1 MLRLQLKFMATT
13 RPWKR
18 RYMVL
23 AGDRLVYYDDI
34 CSQYDLTG
42 TIMASDI
49 TSVEEG
55 MEGDKLIVRINF
67 RTNDK
72 KQPIDDWRIHLG
84 DETLHKT
91 WLRKI
96 RFVAAQAQNVAQI
109 SHVNP
114 ILAAGWK

>member
-1 MLRLQLKFMATT
+1 MATT

-42 TIMASDI
+42 TILASDM
-49 TSVEEG
+49 TAVEED
-55 MEGDKLIVRINF
+55 MEGDKLIIRINF

-72 KQPIDDWRIHLG
+72 KQPTDDWRIHLPN
-84 DETLHKT
+84 DQAHRT

-96 RFVAAQAQNVAQI
+96 RFVASQARSSPQV

-114 ILAAGWK
+114 IMMSRHK